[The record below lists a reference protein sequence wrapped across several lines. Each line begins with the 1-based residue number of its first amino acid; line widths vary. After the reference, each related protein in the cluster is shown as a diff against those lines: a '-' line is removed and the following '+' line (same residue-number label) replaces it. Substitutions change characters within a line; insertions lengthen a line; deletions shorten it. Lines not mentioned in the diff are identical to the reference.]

1 MSRSGSVPAGCRS
14 AVAAVSVGLLI
25 ACAPAVGRDAVP
37 AGGGAIPSV
46 RKETTYTPGT
56 RVAAALSNVVYLPT
70 KLLFAG
76 VGAVT
81 SGIAYV
87 VTGGDRATSR
97 PIWNSAVEGDY
108 VVTPAMIAGEREIRF
123 AG

>member
-1 MSRSGSVPAGCRS
+1 MSRSRSVPTRCRS
-14 AVAAVSVGLLI
+14 AVVAVSVGLLI
-25 ACAPAVGRDAVP
+25 GCGPVVGREAVP
-37 AGGGAIPSV
+37 GGGGAIPSA
-46 RKETTYTPGT
+46 RKETPYTPGT
-56 RVAAALSNVVYLPT
+56 RVAAALLTVVYLPT
-70 KLLFAG
+70 KLLFPD